1 MTGTEGYQT
10 KINIVENGALYLMYW
25 ILFAPARS

>member
-1 MTGTEGYQT
+1 MIGAKGYQT
-10 KINIVENGALYLMYW
+10 KIDIAEIGALYLMYW